1 MQRYIGLDIGTKT
14 IGVAVSDPMLMFANG
29 LVTIKRTTVQ
39 DDIKKILDIIDEKEV
54 VKIVVGMPYNMD
66 DSVGPQAQRVMSFVD
81 LLKRQ
86 TNVEIVY
93 QDERLTTVEAE
104 KVLIQQ
110 KVRRE
115 KRKEHIDKI
124 AASFILQS
132 YLDENI
138 YG

>member
-29 LVTIKRTTVQ
+29 LVTIKRTNVQ